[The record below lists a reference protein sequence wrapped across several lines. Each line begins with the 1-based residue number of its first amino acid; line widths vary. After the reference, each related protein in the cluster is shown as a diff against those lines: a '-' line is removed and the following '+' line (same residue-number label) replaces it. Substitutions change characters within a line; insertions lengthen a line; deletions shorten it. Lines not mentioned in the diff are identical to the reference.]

1 MFKKILVANRG
12 EIALRILRAARE
24 LGIETVAVYSEAD
37 RDSLHVRFADEAVC
51 IGPPP
56 SSASYLHIPRIISA
70 AEITAADAIHPGY
83 GFLSENAHFAEVVES
98 CHIKFI
104 GPSAEQIRRMGDK
117 AAARKAMVAAGVPVT
132 PGSEGTLQSPDE
144 AASVAAELGYPVII
158 KAAAGGGGK
167 GMRIATDETSLRN
180 GIRMAQAEAEANF
193 GRGEVYLERYV
204 QNPRH
209 IEFQVIGDRHGNLIH
224 LGEREC
230 SIQRRHQ
237 KLIEESPSVA
247 IDDEL
252 RTKMGSAAVTGAKS
266 IGYESCGTI
275 EFLLAPDRSFYFM
288 EMNTRIQ
295 VEHPVTEEVTGYD
308 LIKAQIAVAA
318 GVELPW
324 KQEDVRL
331 RGAGGPRG
339 QPSVLRLH
347 RADALRF
354 DGGEDHHLGAGPDGI
369 DRADAPGAGG
379 NGDRGD
385 RHDDSPASPHPRGPG
400 VPERRHPYRLFGR
413 IPEPGARLE
422 MKRIDLYA
430 TPSELERA
438 SLDARPILIVDVLR
452 SCTTIATALLNGAAK
467 IIPVK
472 TVEEAT
478 KLHETLDPKTSL
490 LCGEREGR
498 KVSGFQLGNSPREY
512 TRKKV
517 NGATLIFASTNASP
531 PRQNTARASDR
542 RDDPARQAIASTFS
556 TMR

>member
-37 RDSLHVRFADEAVC
+37 RESLHVRFADEAVC
-51 IGPPP
+51 IGPAP

-98 CHIKFI
+98 CHIRFI
-104 GPSAEQIRRMGDK
+104 GPTAEQIRRMGDK

-132 PGSEGTLQSPDE
+132 PGSQGTLESADE
-144 AASVAAELGYPVII
+144 AASVAKDLGYPVII

-193 GRGEVYLERYV
+193 GSGEVYLERYV

-209 IEFQVIGDRHGNLIH
+209 IEFQIIGDRHGNLIH

-252 RTKMGSAAVTGAKS
+252 RTKMGQAAVTGAKS

-275 EFLLAPDRSFYFM
+275 EFLLAGDRSFYFM

-331 RGAGGPRG
+331 RGHALECRVNAEKADHNF
-339 QPSVLRLH
+339 QPSPGKVSYVH
-347 RADALRF
+347 
-354 DGGEDHHLGAGPDGI
+354 
-369 DRADAPGAGG
+369 APG
-379 NGDRGD
+379 
-385 RHDDSPASPHPRGPG
+385 GPG
-400 VPERRHPYRLFGR
+400 VRVDSHLFSGYTV
-413 IPEPGARLE
+413 PPHYDS
-422 MKRIDLYA
+422 M
-430 TPSELERA
+430 
-438 SLDARPILIVDVLR
+438 V
-452 SCTTIATALLNGAAK
+452 AK
-467 IIPVK
+467 IITWGRDRMESIVRMRRALEE
-472 TVEEAT
+472 TVIEGIDT
-478 KLHETLDPKTSL
+478 TIPLHLRILK
-490 LCGEREGR
+490 
-498 KVSGFQLGNSPREY
+498 
-512 TRKKV
+512 
-517 NGATLIFASTNASP
+517 
-531 PRQNTARASDR
+531 
-542 RDDPARQAIASTFS
+542 DPAFLKGDIHTGYLDEFLSLEHAEK
-556 TMR
+556 